1 MLAGI
6 AAANFPVQCLE
17 QRQHGQ
23 RDSHTFHI
31 LEQVCTPNH
40 ILLLV
45 NWAERGRGRGDLPP
59 DFKSIM

>member
-6 AAANFPVQCLE
+6 AAANFPVQCLK
-17 QRQHGQ
+17 QRQDGQ
-23 RDSHTFHI
+23 RDSHTFHV

-45 NWAERGRGRGDLPP
+45 GGGGGRGLPP